1 VNTRRLRV
9 AVLAVLLAAS
19 ACTGGGNAARSRS
32 SSDAPDNIGTRPIPL
47 PDAPDNIGTRPIPL
61 PVSVRPEPDN
71 VTLADPK
78 FDALPAARAAFGRL
92 AGAVYQIE
100 MPDRWNG
107 RLILFMHGFGEF
119 RSEARVGPPDIRAY
133 LVAQGYAWGSSSFS
147 STGWV
152 PGRATDETAA
162 LWDHFTATYG
172 RPQRT
177 YVIGESMGGAAANI
191 AAERYPDRFDGAL
204 ALCGSAGAT
213 SGVSNPVD
221 VFVVGAFV
229 AGVTQADYDATTDI
243 GALIRDRIRPALED
257 PQRRDR
263 FERIMVDLSGGPRPF
278 DRDGIRAEE
287 ETDWHRAELAV
298 SAGVVPHHDTP
309 YHLGP
314 ASDVSDTDFNRS
326 VLHLRTND
334 DALRAFVAD
343 NEATGNVAVPLL
355 TMHTTGDGQ
364 VPIEEARILQRLVD
378 KAGHRD
384 LLVQRVIRDAG
395 HCGFTNLEQT
405 AGFEALVGWVE
416 HNTKPDGN
424 DVLTADMHALHP
436 SFELEPRPGT
446 PEADTVV
453 GAADR
458 VVIRGTATV
467 DGAPLDARF
476 FGADVAHDGLMTH
489 CQYQLSSVTGGAFEL
504 TVRADTEQYGC
515 GAAGSTIVFWTYV
528 GDSQLTQLHS
538 TDALPWP
545 GPRTATAT
553 ISFSTTAPLGASTE
567 MTSFVGEVLD
577 ASGHYVPPGT
587 RIEAFVGDVRCGETS
602 TSRTDSF
609 SGYTMV
615 VAGPDAAPGCTAGA
629 PVSFRVDGQPA
640 RQHATN
646 DIGQQ
651 HSPFDLTLA

>member
-1 VNTRRLRV
+1 VKTRWLRV
-9 AVLAVLLAAS
+9 AGLALLLAAS
-19 ACTGGGNAARSRS
+19 ACSGGGNSARPGS
-32 SSDAPDNIGTRPIPL
+32 SSTPDTTGTRPIP
-47 PDAPDNIGTRPIPL
+47 P

-78 FDALPAARAAFGRL
+78 FDALPAARADFGRL

-100 MPDRWNG
+100 MPDHWNG
-107 RLILFMHGFGEF
+107 RLVLFMHGFGEF

-229 AGVTQADYDATTDI
+229 AGVTQAEYDAATDI

-278 DRDGIRAEE
+278 DREGIRAEAE
-287 ETDWHRAELAV
+287 NDWHRAELAV
-298 SAGVVPHHDTP
+298 AAGVVPHHDSP
-309 YHLGP
+309 YRLGP
-314 ASDVSDTDFNRS
+314 TSDVSDAEFNRG

-334 DALRAFVAD
+334 DAFRAFVAD
-343 NEATGNVAVPLL
+343 NEATGRLAVPLL

-364 VPIEEARILQRLVD
+364 VPIEDARILQRLID
-378 KAGHRD
+378 AAGRRD

-395 HCGFTNLEQT
+395 HCGFTNLEQV

-416 HNTKPDGN
+416 HGARPDGN
-424 DVLTADMHALHP
+424 NVLTVDLDAPRP
-436 SFELEPRPGT
+436 SFELAPRPGT
-446 PEADTVV
+446 READAVV
-453 GAADR
+453 GASDR

-467 DGAPLDARF
+467 DGVPLDARF
-476 FGADVAHDGLMTH
+476 FGAEVVHDGLMTS
-489 CQYQLSSVTGGAFEL
+489 CQYELSSVAGGAFEL
-504 TVRADTEQYGC
+504 TVLADTEQSGC
-515 GAAGSTIVFWTYV
+515 GAGGSKIVFWTYV
-528 GDSQLTQLHS
+528 GDSQLTELHS
-538 TDALPWP
+538 TDELPWP
-545 GPRTATAT
+545 GPGTATAT
-553 ISFSTTAPLGASTE
+553 VSFSSTAPLGASTDT
-567 MTSFVGEVLD
+567 TSFVGEVLD
-577 ASGHYVPPGT
+577 ASGHYVAPGT

-602 TSRTDSF
+602 TRRTGSF
-609 SGYTMV
+609 SGYTMA
-615 VAGPDAAPGCTAGA
+615 VAGPDAVAGCTAGA
-629 PVSFRVDGQPA
+629 PLSFRVDGQPA
-640 RQHATN
+640 RERATN
-646 DIGQQ
+646 DLGQQ
-651 HSPFDLTLA
+651 RSPFDLTLA

>member
-1 VNTRRLRV
+1 MNTRRLRV
-9 AVLAVLLAAS
+9 AGLAVLLATS
-19 ACTGGGNAARSRS
+19 ACTGGGNATRSGS
-32 SSDAPDNIGTRPIPL
+32 SSAPDTTDTRPIP
-47 PDAPDNIGTRPIPL
+47 R

-78 FDALPAARAAFGRL
+78 FDALPAARADFGRL

-100 MPDRWNG
+100 MPDHWNG
-107 RLILFMHGFGEF
+107 RLVLFMHGFGEF
-119 RSEARVGPPDIRAY
+119 RSEARVGPPDIRTY

-229 AGVTQADYDATTDI
+229 AGVTQAEYNAATDV
-243 GALIRDRIRPALED
+243 GALIRDRIRPALDD

-278 DRDGIRAEE
+278 DRDGLRAEE

-298 SAGVVPHHDTP
+298 AAGVVPHHDTP

-314 ASDVSDTDFNRS
+314 TSDVSDAEFNRS

-334 DALRAFVAD
+334 DALRAYVAD

-378 KAGHRD
+378 NADHARSTGATRD
-384 LLVQRVIRDAG
+384 PRRR
-395 HCGFTNLEQT
+395 
-405 AGFEALVGWVE
+405 AL
-416 HNTKPDGN
+416 
-424 DVLTADMHALHP
+424 
-436 SFELEPRPGT
+436 
-446 PEADTVV
+446 
-453 GAADR
+453 
-458 VVIRGTATV
+458 
-467 DGAPLDARF
+467 RF
-476 FGADVAHDGLMTH
+476 H
-489 CQYQLSSVTGGAFEL
+489 Q
-504 TVRADTEQYGC
+504 
-515 GAAGSTIVFWTYV
+515 
-528 GDSQLTQLHS
+528 
-538 TDALPWP
+538 
-545 GPRTATAT
+545 PRT
-553 ISFSTTAPLGASTE
+553 
-567 MTSFVGEVLD
+567 
-577 ASGHYVPPGT
+577 
-587 RIEAFVGDVRCGETS
+587 
-602 TSRTDSF
+602 SRRLR
-609 SGYTMV
+609 G
-615 VAGPDAAPGCTAGA
+615 
-629 PVSFRVDGQPA
+629 A
-640 RQHATN
+640 RQLGRAPRETRR
-646 DIGQQ
+646 
-651 HSPFDLTLA
+651 